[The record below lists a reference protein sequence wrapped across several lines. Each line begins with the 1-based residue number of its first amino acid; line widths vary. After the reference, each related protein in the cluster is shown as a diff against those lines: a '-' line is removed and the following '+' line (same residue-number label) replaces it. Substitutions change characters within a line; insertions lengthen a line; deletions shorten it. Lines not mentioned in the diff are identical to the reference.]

1 MLLKFGGHKLAAGFS
16 IYKSDIEKLR
26 ELLNSECN
34 LKEDDFIKKVY
45 IDAEFSPTDVSLD
58 IAEEIE
64 SLEPYGQ
71 SFNRPQFAVK
81 DIKAHITKVYG
92 SEQNVIKMA
101 FEKEGARAF
110 GVAFT
115 DYKEINDR
123 LSKSEQIDLIYYP
136 KLNEYKGNKNVEISL
151 VEYR

>member
-1 MLLKFGGHKLAAGFS
+1 MEIFKDKTV
-16 IYKSDIEKLR
+16 
-26 ELLNSECN
+26 
-34 LKEDDFIKKVY
+34 FITGASRG
-45 IDAEFSPTDVSLD
+45 IGLC
-58 IAEEIE
+58 
-64 SLEPYGQ
+64 
-71 SFNRPQFAVK
+71 
-81 DIKAHITKVYG
+81 IKNG
-92 SEQNVIKMA
+92 